1 MTLNFST
8 VKSAAEFYR
17 QLRKQADLE
26 EFGDNLDALHDF
38 LTTDLK
44 GPAEIDWQGAAV
56 AGADKAVQQIQMV
69 IRSAAKERSD
79 LKIRFS

>member
-1 MTLNFST
+1 MNLNFST
-8 VKSAAEFYR
+8 VKSAGEFYA

-44 GPAEIDWQGAAV
+44 GPAEIAWSGATV
-56 AGADKAVQQIQMV
+56 AGHDKAIAQIQMV
-69 IRSAAKERSD
+69 IRSAGKERSD